1 MVHTEERR
9 ALEPSEAEESISQ
22 KKNSKY
28 KEKSLKNVE
37 GERDKISVVLLE
49 GNLSHDSWWEKE
61 QLGMRAI
68 NKENH

>member
-1 MVHTEERR
+1 MVHSEERR

-28 KEKSLKNVE
+28 KENSLKNVE

-49 GNLSHDSWWEKE
+49 GNLSHES
-61 QLGMRAI
+61 
-68 NKENH
+68 